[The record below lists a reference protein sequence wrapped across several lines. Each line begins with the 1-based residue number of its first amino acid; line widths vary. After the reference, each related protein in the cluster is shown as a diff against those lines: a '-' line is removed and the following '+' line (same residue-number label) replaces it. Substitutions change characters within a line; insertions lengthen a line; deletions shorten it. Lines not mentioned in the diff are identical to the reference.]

1 MHLHLY
7 IHLDVPVVLRSLTR
21 SAFSAGAAA
30 SQSAASVHMGLLAG
44 RAAAAPAASGV
55 ATTVLGAMGTHPKN
69 AGVQLAGCHALWSL
83 AYKVRAQ
90 TDSELCCG
98 SFSSCA

>member
-1 MHLHLY
+1 
-7 IHLDVPVVLRSLTR
+7 
-21 SAFSAGAAA
+21 
-30 SQSAASVHMGLLAG
+30 MGLLAG

-90 TDSELCCG
+90 TNPDLCRGLAVRVLSFKLRLRRYRTSDIKATHIPSCG
-98 SFSSCA
+98 